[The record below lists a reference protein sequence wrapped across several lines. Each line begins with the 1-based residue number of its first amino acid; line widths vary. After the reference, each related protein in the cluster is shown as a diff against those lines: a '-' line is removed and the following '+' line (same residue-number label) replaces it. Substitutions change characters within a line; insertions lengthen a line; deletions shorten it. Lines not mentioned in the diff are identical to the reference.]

1 MKKLLFAALALM
13 ALAAC
18 SQQDAGETENPEQTV
33 NVTFNVQADGWS
45 VSVEPMRTRAL
56 TADGKE
62 MTDILVLDYR
72 DGVLQQQLH
81 QSSTDAD
88 FAQPT
93 LPLNVGQH
101 HVYFIASRGQSPVLS
116 TDAHTLTFSK
126 VLDTFYR
133 DYSIDVTATTNGSQ
147 AITLERVVTKLRL
160 TFTDAIPTTAKQFRV
175 TPTTWYYSM
184 DYLTGQPTTA
194 ATSQTISVDIPSS
207 ALGSTGEYLN
217 VFGFS
222 GSSEWTTDITFD
234 CIDASNNILGT
245 ATIAAA
251 QFKRNR
257 VSDYTGPLFTGGGQ
271 MTLSLNTAWD
281 DPLAGTW

>member
-18 SQQDAGETENPEQTV
+18 SKDAIQEQPEQTV

-56 TADGKE
+56 TSDGKE
-62 MTDILVLDYR
+62 MTDIWVLDYR

-93 LPLNVGQH
+93 LPLTVGQH

-116 TDAHTLTFSK
+116 TDAHTLTFGK

-133 DYSIDVTATTNGSQ
+133 DFSIDVTATTNGSQ

-175 TPTTWYYSM
+175 TPSTWYYSL
-184 DYLTGQPTTA
+184 DYLTGQPATA
-194 ATSQTISVDIPSS
+194 ATSQTIFVDIPSS

-222 GSSEWTTDITFD
+222 SSTEWTTDITFD

-281 DPLAGTW
+281 DPLTGTW

>member
-18 SQQDAGETENPEQTV
+18 SKDESVSSELQTV

-62 MTDILVLDYR
+62 MTDIWVLDYR

-93 LPLNVGQH
+93 LPLTVGQH

-116 TDAHTLTFSK
+116 TDAHTLTFGK

-147 AITLERVVTKLRL
+147 AITLERIVTKLRL
-160 TFTDAIPTTAKQFRV
+160 TFTDAIPTTAREFRI
-175 TPTTWYYSM
+175 TPSTWYYSM
-184 DYLTGQPTTA
+184 DYLTGQPATA

-222 GSSEWTTDITFD
+222 SSTEWTTDITFD
-234 CIDASNNILGT
+234 CIDASNYILGA

-257 VSDYTGPLFTGGGQ
+257 VSDYAGPLFTGGGQ

-281 DPLAGTW
+281 DPFTGTW